1 MKRFSFLLNL
11 SPLEYKN
18 IIPKDKY
25 ILQNNNPP
33 KTVIEFFKEQ
43 KNLDKINCFSDEG
56 KGWEKSKIKLID
68 NKLYISF
75 RDQFTF
81 RRGRINCSL
90 NDDIGWR
97 WFGIQFSIK
106 QN

>member
-1 MKRFSFLLNL
+1 M
-11 SPLEYKN
+11 EYKN

-25 ILQNNNPP
+25 ILKSNNPP
-33 KTVIEFFKEQ
+33 NTVIEFFEEQ
-43 KNLDKINCFSDEG
+43 KNLDRINCFSDEG
-56 KGWEKSKIKLID
+56 NKWDKSKINLVE
-68 NKLYISF
+68 NKLHIKF
-75 RDQFTF
+75 REKFTF

-97 WFGIQFSIK
+97 WFGMQFSIK